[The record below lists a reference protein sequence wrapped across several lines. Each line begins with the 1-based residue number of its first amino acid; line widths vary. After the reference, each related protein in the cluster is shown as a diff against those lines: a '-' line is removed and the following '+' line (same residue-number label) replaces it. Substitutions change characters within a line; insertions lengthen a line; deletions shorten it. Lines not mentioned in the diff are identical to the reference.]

1 MTAKKTGQKTG
12 QKTGEPAAPEPWTWQ
27 VTREQIAAYAEASG
41 DRNPIHLDD
50 AFAQSVGL
58 PGVIAHGM
66 LGMAQLANF
75 VVAWAG
81 DHRRLRLLRC
91 RFSGM
96 VRPGD
101 VITFSGRVSSEV
113 PGLLDLEVSAQN
125 QRGEKVLSRARALIS
140 A

>member
-1 MTAKKTGQKTG
+1 LSSIL
-12 QKTGEPAAPEPWTWQ
+12 EPFKWE

-50 AFAQSVGL
+50 EAARAAGL

-75 VVAWAG
+75 VVAYAG
-81 DHRRLRLLRC
+81 DHRRIRRLRC

-96 VRPGD
+96 VLPGD
-101 VITFSGRVSSEV
+101 TITFSGRVAGEEG
-113 PGLLDLEVSAQN
+113 GLIKLELSAEN
-125 QRGEKVLSRARALIS
+125 QRGERVLSKAVAEV
-140 A
+140 AAPG

>member
-1 MTAKKTGQKTG
+1 MKQVEL
-12 QKTGEPAAPEPWTWQ
+12 EPFAWK

-41 DRNPIHLDD
+41 DHNPIHLDD
-50 AFAQSVGL
+50 EAARAAGL

-75 VVAWAG
+75 VVAYAG
-81 DHRRLRLLRC
+81 DHRRLRRLRC

-96 VRPGD
+96 VLPGD
-101 VITFSGRVSSEV
+101 VITFGGRVAESSESLV
-113 PGLLDLEVSAQN
+113 RLELEAQN
-125 QRGEKVLSRARALIS
+125 QKGEKVLTRAVAELT

>member
-1 MTAKKTGQKTG
+1 MEL
-12 QKTGEPAAPEPWTWQ
+12 EPFAWQ

-41 DRNPIHLDD
+41 DHNPIHLDD
-50 AFAQSVGL
+50 AAARAAGL

-75 VVAWAG
+75 VVAYAG
-81 DHRRLRLLRC
+81 DHRRLRRLRC

-96 VRPGD
+96 VLPGD
-101 VITFSGRVSSEV
+101 VITFRGRVAEEAV
-113 PGLLDLEVSAQN
+113 GLVRLELSAEN
-125 QRGEKVLSRARALIS
+125 QRGEKVLTKGLAEVAV